1 MLKIYFTVLIIVTHC
16 KPRQDMSINCCI
28 SDLINIE
35 LIELLGG
42 FEFRTEVKLKVTDN
56 ETAL

>member
-1 MLKIYFTVLIIVTHC
+1 MLIILTHC
-16 KPRQDMSINCCI
+16 KPRQDMSINFCI